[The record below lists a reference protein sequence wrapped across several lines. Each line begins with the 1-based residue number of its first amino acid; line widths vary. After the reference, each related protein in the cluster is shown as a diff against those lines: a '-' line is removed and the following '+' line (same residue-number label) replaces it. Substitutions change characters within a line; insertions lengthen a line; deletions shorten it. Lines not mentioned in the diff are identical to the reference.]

1 MSIVWGG
8 PFADWENAC
17 ITDEVTAKSAKSWK
31 WRFWECANAAGSCC
45 ASASRK
51 TFVWWWFLWLG
62 MLLVA
67 SETSKMWKPELKC
80 GNSGSLVKKNWG
92 LCHRGQVTLHECCH
106 SLLGVKHYPHTF
118 LHQSLLLDSPKLRRE
133 SSLFGSWLV
142 FTWVSGQLSPLA
154 LTKKNSPRYLLG

>member
-8 PFADWENAC
+8 PFEDWENAC

-80 GNSGSLVKKNWG
+80 GNSGSLAKKTWDCVIVVRLRCMNVVMYFVGWNII
-92 LCHRGQVTLHECCH
+92 HTLFCTRVCCLSPQSWEETLRFLEH
-106 SLLGVKHYPHTF
+106 GWCLLE
-118 LHQSLLLDSPKLRRE
+118 LLDSFHR
-133 SSLFGSWLV
+133 
-142 FTWVSGQLSPLA
+142 
-154 LTKKNSPRYLLG
+154 

>member
-8 PFADWENAC
+8 PFAVWENAC

-67 SETSKMWKPELKC
+67 NETSKMWKPELKC
-80 GNSGSLVKKNWG
+80 VNSGSLRKKTWDCVIVVRLRCMNVVIH
-92 LCHRGQVTLHECCH
+92 C
-106 SLLGVKHYPHTF
+106 LGWNIIHTF
-118 LHQSLLLDSPKLRRE
+118 LHQSLLFLHQSLLFESPKLRRD
-133 SSLFGSWLV
+133 SALDHGWYSLE
-142 FTWVSGQLSPLA
+142 
-154 LTKKNSPRYLLG
+154 LLDSFHL